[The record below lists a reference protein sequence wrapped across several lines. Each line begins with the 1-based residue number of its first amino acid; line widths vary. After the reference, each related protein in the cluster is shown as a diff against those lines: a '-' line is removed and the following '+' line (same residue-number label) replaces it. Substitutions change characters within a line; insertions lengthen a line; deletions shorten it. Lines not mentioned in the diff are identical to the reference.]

1 MFPREVSAIQR
12 SRSLQGCGHGQENAR
27 GSTGVQ
33 LFHKPVAAIG
43 FSGSGIDKLLLD
55 SSDFKPSCRCT
66 FLLNCLCSSDE
77 RPKIIFSFNDEI
89 GRISLN
95 FSS

>member
-55 SSDFKPSCRCT
+55 
-66 FLLNCLCSSDE
+66 CSSDE